1 MKKYNINTC
10 AFLFKVK
17 GHKDFKK
24 YMLNYINSQSI
35 NRLVERNDDISNTDW
50 HLNSETNREYI
61 NKFSKLI
68 EPYLKEMCVSLK
80 ASKFVIRN
88 MWYQQYGK
96 NSKHQW
102 HYHCASDW
110 SAVYYIDLPKDTGT
124 QLYDIPKQKIL
135 DNFNLKEG
143 DLFIFPA
150 NILHRS
156 PPNKS
161 DKIKTIISFNMILK
175 QVTSILAK

>member
-1 MKKYNINTC
+1 MKQHKLNIC
-10 AFLFKVK
+10 AFVVKVK
-17 GHKDFKK
+17 GHKAFKK
-24 YMLNYINSQSI
+24 YMLNYIKSQST
-35 NRLVERNDDISNTDW
+35 NRLVEGNDDISNTDW
-50 HLNSETNREYI
+50 HLSCESDRPYV

-80 ASKFVIRN
+80 ASKFVISN

-102 HYHCASDW
+102 HYHGGSNW
-110 SAVYYIDLPKDTGT
+110 SAVYFIDLPRDTAT
-124 QLYDIPKQKIL
+124 QLYDITEQKIL
-135 DNFNLKEG
+135 DDFNLKEG

-150 NILHRS
+150 NVLHRS

-161 DKIKTIISFNMILK
+161 DNIKTIISFNMGLEEVK
-175 QVTSILAK
+175 DVR